1 VWLQGLGK
9 LKKGKPITPEFEA
22 VAFRI
27 SVYCMKLN
35 KRNICISNKEK
46 QTP

>member
-1 VWLQGLGK
+1 VQLQGLGK
-9 LKKGKPITPEFEA
+9 LKKGKPITPEFET

-27 SVYCMKLN
+27 SVHSIKLN
-35 KRNICISNKEK
+35 IKKCISNKEK